1 MQKELKN
8 MISIFEAMT
17 DGVYIIDRNYTIQ
30 YMNAAMIKDFG
41 DGSGRQ
47 CHKVIARSDR
57 VCVECK
63 AEGVFAGESFHRE
76 LVIPWLNKNYDIM
89 NLPLKK
95 EDGDILKLTIYRDIT
110 QEKRRTEKLKASE
123 QNYQRLFEHVGCGV
137 YISSK
142 EGKFLD
148 ANQTLLKMLGYAC
161 KEEFLEI
168 NIVQDLYLRP
178 EDRKQ
183 FQSKI
188 EKDGQVVDYEIEFK
202 RKDGSPIPVLLTG
215 HVRCDEHGNVIGYE
229 GIIVD
234 QTQRKQMEKEIRE
247 VNDFLNKIIHSS
259 PNAVMAS
266 DMRGNMLIWNRA
278 AEEIL
283 GYKAEEVIGKMNIT
297 DIYPQGMARKV
308 MQMLRR
314 PDHDRAGRLRSYPI
328 VYMRRDGEIAEGNL
342 SAAILFDNTGKEL
355 ATVGIFVDLKER
367 LDMERRLRQTQE
379 QLLQAEKLSAM
390 GRLTSQVAH
399 ELNNPL
405 YGIMNTL
412 ELMKTEIQPGN
423 RRRKIL
429 DMALSETVRLS
440 ELLRKML
447 TFSKPDQE
455 IRQPTDINIIL
466 DEILLLHE
474 KQFRENNIVIQ
485 PHYSPDP
492 CVSVASKNQLRQV
505 FLNLIAN
512 ARDAM
517 PDGGMLS
524 VTTECDHGEIRIR
537 IADTGGGIRE
547 ENLPKIFDAFFTTKE
562 SVKGVGLGLSVCYGF
577 IKDHGG
583 DITVESVVDSG
594 TVFTILLPAHHPSEN
609 DPLS

>member
-1 MQKELKN
+1 MQERLSRMRNELKN

-30 YMNAAMIKDFG
+30 YMNKAMIMDFG
-41 DGSGRQ
+41 EGIGKK
-47 CHKVIARSDR
+47 CHTVIAKSQET
-57 VCVECK
+57 CSECK
-63 AEGVFAGESFHRE
+63 AGSVFMGETFHRE
-76 LVIPWLNKNYDIM
+76 LFIPWLNKSYDIM
-89 NLPLKK
+89 NLPLKN
-95 EDGDILKLTIYRDIT
+95 EDGDILKLSIYRDIT
-110 QEKRRTEKLKASE
+110 REKQRTEKLKTTE

-148 ANQTLLKMLGYAC
+148 ANQTLLKMLGYEC
-161 KEEFLEI
+161 KEEFLKI

-183 FQSKI
+183 FQERI
-188 EKDGQVVDYEIEFK
+188 EKDGQVVEYEIEFK

-215 HVRCDEHGNVIGYE
+215 HVHCDEENNVIGYE

-234 QTQRKQMEKEIRE
+234 QTQRKQMEKEIWE
-247 VNDFLNKIIHSS
+247 ANDFLNKIIYSS
-259 PNAVMAS
+259 PNAIMAS

-314 PDHDRAGRLRSYPI
+314 PDQGRAGRLHSYPI
-328 VYMRRDGEIAEGNL
+328 VYMRRDGNIAEGNL
-342 SAAILFDNTGKEL
+342 SAAILYDSTGKEL

-405 YGIMNTL
+405 FGIMNTL

-455 IRQPTDINIIL
+455 IHQSVDINIIL

-485 PHYSPDP
+485 PNYSPEP
-492 CVSVASKNQLRQV
+492 CMAFASKNQLRQV
-505 FLNLIAN
+505 FLNMIAN

-517 PDGGMLS
+517 PDGGVLT
-524 VTTECDHGEIRIR
+524 VTTTCNEKEIQIQ
-537 IADTGGGIRE
+537 IADTGTGIRE

-583 DITVESVVDSG
+583 DIKVQSTSDSG
-594 TVFTILLPAHHPSEN
+594 TTFTILLPVHQP
-609 DPLS
+609 

>member
-1 MQKELKN
+1 MRNELKN

-30 YMNAAMIKDFG
+30 YMNKAMIMDFG
-41 DGSGRQ
+41 EGIGKK
-47 CHKVIARSDR
+47 CYTVIAHSEET
-57 VCVECK
+57 CSECK
-63 AEGVFAGESFHRE
+63 AGSLFSGETFHRE
-76 LVIPWLNKNYDIM
+76 LFIPRLNKSYDIM
-89 NLPLKK
+89 NLPLKN
-95 EDGDILKLTIYRDIT
+95 EAGDILKLSIYRDIT
-110 QEKRRTEKLKASE
+110 REKQRTEKLKTTE

-148 ANQTLLKMLGYAC
+148 ANQTLLKMLGYDC
-161 KEEFLEI
+161 KEDFLKI

-183 FQSKI
+183 FQERI
-188 EKDGQVVDYEIEFK
+188 EKDGQVVEYEIEFK

-215 HVRCDEHGNVIGYE
+215 HVHCDEQNNVIGYE

-234 QTQRKQMEKEIRE
+234 ETQRKQMEKEIWE
-247 VNDFLNKIIHSS
+247 ANDFLNKIIYSS
-259 PNAVMAS
+259 PNAIMAS

-308 MQMLRR
+308 MQMLRK
-314 PDHDRAGRLRSYPI
+314 PDKERTGRLHSYPI
-328 VYMRRDGEIAEGNL
+328 VYMRRDGNIAEGNL
-342 SAAILFDNTGKEL
+342 SAAILYDSTGKEL

-405 YGIMNTL
+405 FGIMNTL

-429 DMALSETVRLS
+429 DMALSETVRLG

-455 IRQPTDINIIL
+455 IHQPVDINIIL

-485 PHYSPDP
+485 PHYSPEP
-492 CVSVASKNQLRQV
+492 CMAFASKNQLRQV
-505 FLNLIAN
+505 FLNMIAN

-517 PDGGMLS
+517 PEGGVLT
-524 VTTECDHGEIRIR
+524 VTTTCNEKDIRIQ
-537 IADTGGGIRE
+537 IADTGTGIRE
-547 ENLPKIFDAFFTTKE
+547 ENLPKIFDAFFTTKG

-583 DITVESVVDSG
+583 DIKVQSTSDSG
-594 TVFTILLPAHHPSEN
+594 TTFTILLPVHQS
-609 DPLS
+609 

>member
-1 MQKELKN
+1 MRNELKN

-17 DGVYIIDRNYTIQ
+17 DGVYIIDRNYTIK
-30 YMNAAMIKDFG
+30 YMNAAMIKEFG
-41 DGSGRQ
+41 EGIGNK
-47 CHKVIARSDR
+47 CHTVIARSEQ
-57 VCVECK
+57 VCVDCK
-63 AEGVFAGESFHRE
+63 AEGVFAGEAFHRE
-76 LVIPWLNKNYDIM
+76 LSIPWLAKTYDIM

-95 EDGDILKLTIYRDIT
+95 ESGEILKLSIYRDIT
-110 QEKRRTEKLKASE
+110 QEKKRTERLIATE

-137 YISSK
+137 YISTK

-161 KEEFLEI
+161 KEEFLKI

-183 FQSKI
+183 FQDRI
-188 EKDGQVVDYEIEFK
+188 EKDGHVVEYEIEFK
-202 RKDGSPIPVLLTG
+202 RKDGSPVPVLLTG
-215 HVRCDEHGNVIGYE
+215 HVRCDEHGQVIGYE

-259 PNAVMAS
+259 PNAIMAS
-266 DMRGNMLIWNRA
+266 DMRGKMLIWNRA

-283 GYKAEEVIGKMNIT
+283 GYKAEDVIGKMNIT
-297 DIYPQGMARKV
+297 EIYPQGMARKV

-314 PDHDRAGRLRSYPI
+314 PDHERAGRLRSYPI
-328 VYMRRDGEIAEGNL
+328 VYMRRDGKIVEGNL
-342 SAAILFDNTGKEL
+342 SAAILYDDTGKEL

-390 GRLTSQVAH
+390 GRLTSQIAH

-455 IRQPTDINIIL
+455 IKQATDINTIL

-474 KQFRENNIVIQ
+474 KQFSENNISIETG
-485 PHYSPDP
+485 YSQEP
-492 CVSVASKNQLRQV
+492 CIAFASRNQLRQV

-517 PDGGMLS
+517 PSGGVLT
-524 VTTECDHGEIRIR
+524 VETDRNGKEIRIR
-537 IADTGGGIRE
+537 IGDTGVGIRE

-583 DITVESVVDSG
+583 DINVQSVVDTG
-594 TVFTILLPAHHPSEN
+594 TTFTILLPAHSDSESG
-609 DPLS
+609 PIS